1 MSPREP
7 GAGSG
12 PPDPLARRAVPV
24 SGPHVGR
31 ILLVAGGLV
40 AVGLAAYMAGSDDA
54 SDPVRWIERPE
65 FARPGP
71 DLPAYDDLAATP
83 APPEPR
89 FERPEPKA
97 EPAPAL
103 RAGPRRDAL
112 LDRAMDAGV
121 GGWSR
126 RADEQGAAADG
137 ADPPDL
143 AAGGCVVPPGTPI
156 EAQTVNRVVSEQGG
170 LVSATVTR
178 DVWGAGFGCLA
189 VPAGSTVTLEYRAG
203 VARGRRRIEVANPVI
218 TRPWPRADRIAVQ
231 AMVGDRTGAAG
242 LPGEVRVPWLATG
255 LLVAASTA
263 VDLGVAA
270 LTDGASLVGALLG
283 RNADRPL
290 DRAARDALEQGAVV
304 TLAPGEPVVLLLGA
318 ALATDDFRAP
328 GRGP

>member
-1 MSPREP
+1 MSPGEP

-12 PPDPLARRAVPV
+12 TPDPLARRSVPV

-40 AVGLAAYMAGSDDA
+40 AVGLAAYMAGSGEKPEPA
-54 SDPVRWIERPE
+54 RWIERPE
-65 FARPGP
+65 LARPGP
-71 DLPAYDDLAATP
+71 DLPAYDDLAARP

-97 EPAPAL
+97 EPAPAP
-103 RAGPRRDAL
+103 RAEPRRDL
-112 LDRAMDAGV
+112 LADKAMDAGV

-126 RADEQGAAADG
+126 RADGQGGDAETAIS
-137 ADPPDL
+137 P
-143 AAGGCVVPPGTPI
+143 GGCIVPPGTPI

-170 LVSATVTR
+170 LLSATVTR
-178 DVWGAGFGCLA
+178 DVWGAGFHCLA
-189 VPAGSTVTLEYRAG
+189 VPAGSTVTMAYRAD

-218 TRPWPRADRIAVQ
+218 TRPWPRADQVAVQ
-231 AMVGDRTGAAG
+231 AMAGDRTGAAG

-270 LTDGASLVGALLG
+270 LTGGGSLVGALLG
-283 RNADRPL
+283 RHADRPL

-318 ALATDDFRAP
+318 ALATDDFRVPP